1 MGMLPLFVR
10 ISLAVGLALSRAAT
24 APARSGPDLHGYKA
38 ARLVPYVNAGKGP
51 NAFTDPPKLSFLV
64 QAPGG
69 GVSREFTMTMDIST
83 TGVVIFAAD
92 LPG

>member
-24 APARSGPDLHGYKA
+24 ASAQSGPD
-38 ARLVPYVNAGKGP
+38 
-51 NAFTDPPKLSFLV
+51 AFTDPPKLSFLV

-83 TGVVIFAAD
+83 TGVVISAAD